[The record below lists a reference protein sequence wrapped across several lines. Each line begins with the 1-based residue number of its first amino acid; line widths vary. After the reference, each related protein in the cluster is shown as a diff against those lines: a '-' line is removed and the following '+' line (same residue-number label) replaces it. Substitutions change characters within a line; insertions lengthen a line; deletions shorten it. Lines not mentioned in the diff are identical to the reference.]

1 MNQPIRF
8 AWQALAAHFGS
19 DDLTGLSSSRRR
31 FAPHLLPDL
40 QSAIEAD
47 LVDLAPR
54 LFGIHQQHE
63 FVAPKLSD
71 LVISDGQHVVAL
83 TPLQYQDIDV
93 GIHET
98 YASLNN
104 ALWLFEAQGQPL
116 AILLSQF
123 FEPRG
128 GRVVQVEI
136 GFLPGGAA
144 AAFAHGFLR
153 SVQRAG
159 EASRYYRGKILS
171 FEPSAGYD
179 GMHGAM
185 RVHDLPVVGRNDV
198 ILSQAT
204 MTRLDTHVFE
214 FDRHREGL
222 KRLGQSTRK
231 GLLLYGPPGTG
242 KTHVIRYLAANLP
255 GRTTVLA
262 TAEQMPSI
270 GQYIALAR
278 TLQPSIVVLE
288 DVDLVGRSREEIN
301 SVKTETLLNRL
312 LNEMDGLAPDADIL
326 FVLTTNRPQDI
337 EEALASR
344 PGRVDE
350 AIEIPLPDAD
360 CRRRLL
366 ALYGR
371 ALAFEADA
379 AEQAVSAS
387 EGGSAAYVK
396 EMVRRLAQRAL
407 VRNGGNAVTS
417 HDVETVF
424 GDPGILSSR
433 VNRRIVGLTER
444 GRQPDPEKDD
454 CCEA

>member
-1 MNQPIRF
+1 
-8 AWQALAAHFGS
+8 
-19 DDLTGLSSSRRR
+19 
-31 FAPHLLPDL
+31 
-40 QSAIEAD
+40 
-47 LVDLAPR
+47 
-54 LFGIHQQHE
+54 
-63 FVAPKLSD
+63 
-71 LVISDGQHVVAL
+71 
-83 TPLQYQDIDV
+83 
-93 GIHET
+93 
-98 YASLNN
+98 
-104 ALWLFEAQGQPL
+104 
-116 AILLSQF
+116 
-123 FEPRG
+123 
-128 GRVVQVEI
+128 
-136 GFLPGGAA
+136 
-144 AAFAHGFLR
+144 
-153 SVQRAG
+153 
-159 EASRYYRGKILS
+159 
-171 FEPSAGYD
+171 
-179 GMHGAM
+179 
-185 RVHDLPVVGRNDV
+185 
-198 ILSQAT
+198 
-204 MTRLDTHVFE
+204 
-214 FDRHREGL
+214 
-222 KRLGQSTRK
+222 
-231 GLLLYGPPGTG
+231 
-242 KTHVIRYLAANLP
+242 
-255 GRTTVLA
+255 
-262 TAEQMPSI
+262 
-270 GQYIALAR
+270 
-278 TLQPSIVVLE
+278 VLE

-312 LNEMDGLAPDADIL
+312 LNKMDGLAPDADIL

-417 HDVETVF
+417 HDVEAVF